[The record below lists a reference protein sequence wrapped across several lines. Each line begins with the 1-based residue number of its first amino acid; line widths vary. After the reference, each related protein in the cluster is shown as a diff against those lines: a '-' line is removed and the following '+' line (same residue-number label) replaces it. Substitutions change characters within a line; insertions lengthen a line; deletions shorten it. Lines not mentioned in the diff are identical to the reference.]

1 MVVTLEEAEVP
12 GQLRDAAMQS
22 SDKGADTRR
31 LAGRFKNKKKSVLV
45 TGCLSVML
53 LPNGSV
59 GSAQWCP
66 MVGPSQALTWHD
78 ANRFCSKILHF
89 GQEPAYSRSWAG
101 GHLGRKRTRL
111 YMD

>member
-1 MVVTLEEAEVP
+1 MRRQKCLGSLGVL
-12 GQLRDAAMQS
+12 LRSHQIRVRIPDAWL
-22 SDKGADTRR
+22 AD
-31 LAGRFKNKKKSVLV
+31 LKIKKKSVLV

-53 LPNGSV
+53 LPNGGV

-66 MVGPSQALTWHD
+66 TVGPSQALTWHD
-78 ANRFCSKILHF
+78 ANRFCSKMLHF